1 MCPGC
6 KLADFR
12 LKVITDREDLERR
25 WRACDRR
32 GKKIVFTNGCFDL
45 VHAGHVDFLARSRKF
60 GDFLVVGLNSDDSVR
75 SLNKGPSRPINS
87 EGNRAILLAAF
98 QFVDLVVIF
107 GEPTPLELIR
117 VLEPDVLVKG
127 GDWPVDTIVGR
138 EIVSARGGTVLSISL
153 LPGLSTT
160 SIEQK
165 IIEVASESTGK

>member
-1 MCPGC
+1 
-6 KLADFR
+6 
-12 LKVITDREDLERR
+12 
-25 WRACDRR
+25 
-32 GKKIVFTNGCFDL
+32 
-45 VHAGHVDFLARSRKF
+45 
-60 GDFLVVGLNSDDSVR
+60 
-75 SLNKGPSRPINS
+75 
-87 EGNRAILLAAF
+87 LLAAF